1 MNATTTLRSRPL
13 LAVALLVALSAGVLV
28 AAQPVPTHWTGFV
41 SPPPDAPKVGVSD
54 IEIRVFKLSNDEE
67 AMTLVNELKLGGQVG
82 LRNAM
87 YKLEDKGWVR
97 LGKFAATGVGVV
109 RALELPDGRRVL
121 RVFSA
126 YPARIFD
133 RSDPVGTP
141 DHPFAYIELVVDK
154 DGKGSGQM
162 ISAASLKVSDQGLEL
177 ESAGAPIVAITD
189 VVATSED

>member
-1 MNATTTLRSRPL
+1 MNRSRSLHPTFV
-13 LAVALLVALSAGVLV
+13 VALLSLV
-28 AAQPVPTHWTGFV
+28 CAASGFAAEPIPTHWTGFV
-41 SPPPDAPKVGVSD
+41 TPPPDAPKVGVSD

-67 AMTLVNELKLGGQVG
+67 ALTLVNELKLGGQVG

-97 LGKFAATGVGVV
+97 LGKFAATGVGVI

-133 RSDPVGTP
+133 RSDPLGSP
-141 DHPFAYIELVVDK
+141 EHPFAYIELVIDK

-162 ISAASLKVSDQGLEL
+162 ISAASLKVSDKGLEL

-189 VVATSED
+189 VVATSQE